1 MTRLWQNLPMA
12 KNKGQN
18 FIDLLRTKKLRVT
31 PIRRAI
37 LEKLSKSE
45 QPLSI
50 DEIFSDLSRSSAVRG
65 LDLAT
70 LYRNVKSFEET
81 GLIAA
86 IDLGTGRNF
95 YEFRHGGDSHHHH
108 HVICESCQKI
118 EHIDVC
124 GIEAHLR
131 MLEKMG
137 YKQVSHKLEFSGL
150 CKACA

>member
-1 MTRLWQNLPMA
+1 MKSKDQSVT
-12 KNKGQN
+12 G
-18 FIDLLRTKKLRVT
+18 LLREKKLRVT
-31 PIRRAI
+31 PIRRAL
-37 LEKLSKSE
+37 LEKLAKTE

-50 DEIFSDLSRSSAVRG
+50 EELFAELSRTGKAKG

-70 LYRNVKSFEET
+70 LYRNVKSFEEA

-86 IDLGTGRNF
+86 IDLGTGRSF

-108 HVICESCQKI
+108 HVICENCRKI
-118 EHIDVC
+118 EHLDVC

-137 YKQVSHKLEFSGL
+137 YKQVRHKLEFSGL